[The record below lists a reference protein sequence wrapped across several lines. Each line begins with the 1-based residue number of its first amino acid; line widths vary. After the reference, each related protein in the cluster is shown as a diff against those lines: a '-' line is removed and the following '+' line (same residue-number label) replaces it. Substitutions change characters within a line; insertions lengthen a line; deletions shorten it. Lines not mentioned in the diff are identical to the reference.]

1 MSAVEQPLEWPRIVP
16 FAQHLG
22 FELMRFENGE
32 AHIRLRPGRE
42 HENSFDVV
50 HGGALM
56 TLLDVTMAH
65 AIRSAET
72 DDVGCA
78 TIEMKTSFMR
88 GAVGEVT
95 AKGRLLHRTSALAF
109 AEATIM
115 DAQGRP
121 CCHATGTF
129 KVFSRMPK
137 AFKHKQI

>member
-1 MSAVEQPLEWPRIVP
+1 MSDNRPVLPWPREIP
-16 FAQHLG
+16 FAALLG
-22 FELMRFENGE
+22 FELLHFDAGR
-32 AHIRLRPGRE
+32 ADIRWTPGSE

-72 DDVGCA
+72 EDAGCA

-88 GAVGEVT
+88 SAVGEIV
-95 AKGRLLHRTSALAF
+95 ASGRVVHRTSALAF
-109 AEATIM
+109 AEATVV
-115 DAQGRP
+115 DAQGRA

-129 KVFSRMPK
+129 KVFNRMPK
-137 AFKHKQI
+137 AFKTKQI

>member
-1 MSAVEQPLEWPRIVP
+1 MHRVDQPLEWPRIVP

-22 FELMRFENGE
+22 FELMQFEGGE
-32 AHIRLRPGRE
+32 AQIRLRPGRE

-95 AKGRLLHRTSALAF
+95 AHGRVIHRTSALAF